1 MDMQELGRRGLVL
14 LGCGKMGSALLAGWL
29 VRGLPAESVGVI
41 DPAPSEWLGHLGV
54 RLNDDLPENPAVTV
68 IAVKPQIM
76 TEALPRI
83 ANHGGGGTLILSVA
97 AGTPIARYES
107 AFGPGTPVIR
117 VMPNTPAAIGHGISA
132 IIGNATATP
141 AHLALAEGL
150 MGVVGQV
157 VRLEHEGQ
165 IDAVTAVSGSGP
177 AYVFHLVEALA
188 AAAER
193 EGLAPALA
201 MQLARATV
209 SGAGRLLDARN
220 EDTPATLRRNV
231 TSPGGTTEA
240 ALEVLMD
247 ETSGLG
253 PLMASAVRRARERS
267 EELARG

>member
-1 MDMQELGRRGLVL
+1 MDMAALGRRGLVV

-29 VRGLPAESVGVI
+29 VRGLEATSVCVI
-41 DPAPSEWLGHLGV
+41 DPAPSDWLVRQGV
-54 RLNDDLPENPAVTV
+54 RLNDDLPESPAVV
-68 IAVKPQIM
+68 IIAVKPQIM
-76 TEALPRI
+76 AEALPRI
-83 ANHGGGGTLILSVA
+83 AGFGGGDTLVLSVA
-97 AGTPIARYES
+97 AGTPILRYEE

-117 VMPNTPAAIGHGISA
+117 AMPNTPAAIGHGISA
-132 IIGNATATP
+132 IIGNAAATP
-141 AHLALAEGL
+141 AHLALAESL

-157 VRLEHEGQ
+157 VRLENESQ

-177 AYVFHLVEALA
+177 AYVFHMVEALA

-193 EGLAPALA
+193 EGLPPALA
-201 MQLARATV
+201 TRLARATV
-209 SGAGRLLDARN
+209 SGAGRLLDART

-247 ETSGLG
+247 EASGLG
-253 PLMASAVRRARERS
+253 SLMARAVRRARERS